1 MNFLI
6 IAWLWCVVRYA
17 TTFFCKCPSGVGAFA
32 YVTLI
37 THQRF
42 LLKRKQTGNL
52 FLFRRKLFHKISF
65 WEGKIE
71 SYPMHEQP
79 NDTTKVEKMYDCEQ

>member
-6 IAWLWCVVRYA
+6 IAWLWCVGRRA
-17 TTFFCKCPSGVGAFA
+17 TTFYCICPAGIGAFA
-32 YVTLI
+32 YVALF

-52 FLFRRKLFHKISF
+52 FLFRRKLFCKTF
-65 WEGKIE
+65 LLGRKEGIC
-71 SYPMHEQP
+71 PMHEQS
-79 NDTTKVEKMYDCEQ
+79 